1 VQRAYRT
8 GIVCSV
14 SDVALYFPYV
24 NLPEDAWV
32 KAAALIWPQMGRI
45 CPRGYYDVRDSETVK
60 KLRDELGFIIDVN
73 TRSMANVWVD
83 DQVSER
89 VDRIYLEWRRGHLD
103 TGDQIDV
110 LFYDFLD
117 RYKDELIP
125 RYGVPALGVEF
136 LRTRDIYDELLPTDP
151 RLERIHP
158 GKMSWGLAQRLADA
172 GLLMKRSYRW
182 RRAADGK
189 VLDIS
194 DLAMDRRLA
203 AVYLAVL
210 ADVTARD
217 NQMTPVT
224 DQPMTLAATAG
235 WTVDAMAGILLGSDV
250 EAPAGTGPDYS
261 HAFALL
267 ALQTVVPGDLAK
279 VPVERIIEARRRL
292 QPALLRYREFLDSLV
307 ADLAEISQ
315 VPDPGVREAKFANR
329 VESLFKAPIETM
341 EHELGRLG
349 LKPARAI
356 LSLQTLAPP
365 AVLGLL
371 ANSAGL
377 PPIVTSAGVAA
388 GCLVGATS
396 AALDQ
401 RKQVLASHPAGYLL
415 GLRQE
420 LSTSDTIARI
430 RTSIRRA
437 IPRNG
442 RYR

>member
-1 VQRAYRT
+1 
-8 GIVCSV
+8 
-14 SDVALYFPYV
+14 
-24 NLPEDAWV
+24 
-32 KAAALIWPQMGRI
+32 
-45 CPRGYYDVRDSETVK
+45 
-60 KLRDELGFIIDVN
+60 
-73 TRSMANVWVD
+73 
-83 DQVSER
+83 
-89 VDRIYLEWRRGHLD
+89 
-103 TGDQIDV
+103 
-110 LFYDFLD
+110 
-117 RYKDELIP
+117 
-125 RYGVPALGVEF
+125 
-136 LRTRDIYDELLPTDP
+136 
-151 RLERIHP
+151 
-158 GKMSWGLAQRLADA
+158 MSWGLAQRLTDA

-235 WTVDAMAGILLGSDV
+235 WTVDAMAGLLLGSDV

-292 QPALLRYREFLDSLV
+292 QPALLRYREFLDSFV

-356 LSLQTLAPP
+356 LSLQALAPP

-420 LSTSDTIARI
+420 LSTGDTVASI